1 MLFWSV
7 IIDHVV
13 WWFVHHCQFRYF
25 FLSSMNIDQGQGAD
39 LWSIRSLFFIKR
51 KFKQFHQY
59 QQRKESFY
67 PRCGLK
73 STSHCFAQLSET
85 TYLDLII
92 FQFLEFTNKLEY
104 HHLYNLWRNKIQEI
118 TKYKS
123 PSSLPIFSGC
133 VARSVAFC
141 IAYCKSFFLFF
152 LAMALSVLRFMA
164 SNYPIDIFKLFTL
177 TLGRVQILNQIF
189 F

>member
-1 MLFWSV
+1 M
-7 IIDHVV
+7 
-13 WWFVHHCQFRYF
+13 
-25 FLSSMNIDQGQGAD
+25 
-39 LWSIRSLFFIKR
+39 K
-51 KFKQFHQY
+51 KQ
-59 QQRKESFY
+59 
-67 PRCGLK
+67 
-73 STSHCFAQLSET
+73 
-85 TYLDLII
+85 
-92 FQFLEFTNKLEY
+92 
-104 HHLYNLWRNKIQEI
+104 IQEI